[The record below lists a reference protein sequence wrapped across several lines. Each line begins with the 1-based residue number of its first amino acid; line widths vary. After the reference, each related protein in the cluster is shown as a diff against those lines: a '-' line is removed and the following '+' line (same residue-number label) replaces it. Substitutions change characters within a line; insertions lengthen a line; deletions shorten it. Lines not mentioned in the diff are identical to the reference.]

1 MLYAS
6 AAELVKY
13 FAKKHNRR
21 TSGIDSRYYDVTP
34 YSYSNSLAKGGQL
47 VCTFGRTDD
56 RPVFDN
62 NLTDDY
68 MRAVIA
74 RPAGEYFEQVS
85 IFGIITPKAQLS
97 EHELEEYCEY
107 INNINSDKTVF
118 LFPENNL
125 VNEAYKRDMLCEYV
139 PEFALNGGMPAIVN
153 SLYLAFK
160 RDSVIFNVPETEEEN
175 KLHLMNF
182 NVMCDYFD
190 KFILEISDYLIY
202 KACIEYDA
210 YINHEG
216 DSFYVGI

>member
-1 MLYAS
+1 MLIAS

-21 TSGIDSRYYDVTP
+21 TYGIDSRYYDVTP
-34 YSYSNSLAKGGQL
+34 YSYSNSLAKGGHIS
-47 VCTFGRTDD
+47 CTFGRPDD

-62 NLTDDY
+62 NFTDDY
-68 MRAVIA
+68 MRGVIA

-85 IFGIITPKAQLS
+85 IIGIISPKVSLS
-97 EHELEEYCEY
+97 QHEFEEYCEY
-107 INNINSDKTVF
+107 INNINSENIAS

-125 VNEAYKRDMLCEYV
+125 VNEAYSREMVCEYI
-139 PEFALNGGMPAIVN
+139 PDFYLNAGMPAIVN
-153 SLYLAFK
+153 SLNLAFK
-160 RDSVIFNVPETEEEN
+160 WDSVIFNVPETEEEN

-202 KACIEYDA
+202 KACLEYDA

>member
-1 MLYAS
+1 MLIAN

-21 TSGIDSRYYDVTP
+21 TYGIDSRYYDVTL
-34 YSYSNSLAKGGQL
+34 YSYSNTLAKGGQL
-47 VCTFGRTDD
+47 VCTFGRPDD

-62 NLTDDY
+62 NFTDGY

-85 IFGIITPKAQLS
+85 IFGIVNPKVSLS
-97 EHELEEYCEY
+97 QHEFEEYSEY
-107 INNINSDKTVF
+107 INKINANKVDS

-125 VNEAYKRDMLCEYV
+125 VNEAYKRVLKCEYV
-139 PEFALNGGMPAIVN
+139 PEFALNDGLPCIVN
-153 SLYLAFK
+153 SLYLFFK

-182 NVMCDYFD
+182 NVMSDYFD

-202 KACIEYDA
+202 KACLEYDA